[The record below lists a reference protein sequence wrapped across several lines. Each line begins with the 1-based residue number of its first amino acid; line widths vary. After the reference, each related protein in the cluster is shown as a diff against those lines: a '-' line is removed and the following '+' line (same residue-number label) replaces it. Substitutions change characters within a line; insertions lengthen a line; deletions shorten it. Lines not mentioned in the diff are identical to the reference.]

1 MENLIGPDT
10 VNTAPP
16 ATMTSFLDH
25 GEVKPTIVCYIEEA
39 ERVMADLKNS
49 GVSITEVTAQLLS
62 DGVKSFTDSFNA
74 LIANV
79 EEKKTRLLSKA
90 VR

>member
-1 MENLIGPDT
+1 M
-10 VNTAPP
+10 NTAPP

-49 GVSITEVTAQLLS
+49 GVSITEITAKLLS

-79 EEKKTRLLSKA
+79 EEKKTHLLSKA